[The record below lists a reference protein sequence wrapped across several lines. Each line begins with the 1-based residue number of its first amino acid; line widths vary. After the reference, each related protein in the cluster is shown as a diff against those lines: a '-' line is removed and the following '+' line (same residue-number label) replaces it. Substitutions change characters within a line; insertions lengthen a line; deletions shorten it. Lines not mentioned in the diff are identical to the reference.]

1 MKYDVIWKDIESR
14 LVMVERP
21 LILTGFMGSGKSTVG
36 KIVAERLGYRF
47 IDLDAEIVAA
57 AGCSVND
64 IFSNKGEPV
73 FRALESST
81 LEQILSAE
89 VRCVVATGGGAVI
102 CPQNRL
108 LMRRRGVIINL
119 MVPLEQMLVR
129 LNGCRNRPLL
139 AGVDAAKRA
148 EVLMN
153 EREQFYADADIRI
166 DTDGKSVE
174 DVAAEILC
182 RFKGLLSEYP
192 VCKSC

>member
-1 MKYDVIWKDIESR
+1 
-14 LVMVERP
+14 MVERP
-21 LILTGFMGSGKSTVG
+21 LIMTGFMGSGKSTVG

-64 IFSNKGEPV
+64 IFANKGEPE

-89 VRCVVATGGGAVI
+89 ERCVVATGGGAVI
-102 CPQNRL
+102 CQQNRT

-119 MVPLEQMLVR
+119 MVTLEQMLVR
-129 LNGCRNRPLL
+129 LSGCSDRPLL
-139 AGVDAAKRA
+139 AGDDAAKRA
-148 EVLMN
+148 ETLMN

-182 RFKGLLSEYP
+182 RLKGLLSEYP